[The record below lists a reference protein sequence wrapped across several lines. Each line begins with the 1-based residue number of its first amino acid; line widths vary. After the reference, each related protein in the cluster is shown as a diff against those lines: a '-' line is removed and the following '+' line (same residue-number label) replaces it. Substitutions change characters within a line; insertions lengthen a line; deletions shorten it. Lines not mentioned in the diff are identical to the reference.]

1 LAIAFYRVKFHGII
15 LAYLACLRYIADHT
29 INAIGA
35 QQAQSNKLTMNVLNM
50 NNALD
55 KSGKFNLLRLAD
67 TELRAENLKLINDLV
82 EYSYLGDF
90 NAVCKIL
97 GRFYCYIDTRD
108 RKICGHLLTKGIWEV
123 QNTECIVRH
132 LKPGMSAIDVGANYG
147 YFTLLMNGLVGH
159 GAAKVYAIEANPMLC
174 QLLQDSLEVNGM
186 AGKTELI
193 NCAVYKEPIEQL
205 EFTFG
210 NNRTNNG
217 RLSVCK
223 NNPDNMREGERV
235 VQVPGN
241 TLDHLIPTD
250 QKIDFIKVDIE
261 GAEEM
266 FWYGS
271 RRIREDNDELKILM
285 EFNPRSYAD
294 PVKLVKD
301 VFAEGYQVKR
311 IMKSPQHDQ
320 ILNQNELLTVPKN
333 EHIML
338 LMGKNLNN

>member
-1 LAIAFYRVKFHGII
+1 
-15 LAYLACLRYIADHT
+15 
-29 INAIGA
+29 
-35 QQAQSNKLTMNVLNM
+35 
-50 NNALD
+50 
-55 KSGKFNLLRLAD
+55 
-67 TELRAENLKLINDLV
+67 
-82 EYSYLGDF
+82 
-90 NAVCKIL
+90 
-97 GRFYCYIDTRD
+97 
-108 RKICGHLLTKGIWEV
+108 
-123 QNTECIVRH
+123 
-132 LKPGMSAIDVGANYG
+132 
-147 YFTLLMNGLVGH
+147 
-159 GAAKVYAIEANPMLC
+159 
-174 QLLQDSLEVNGM
+174 M

-217 RLSVCK
+217 RLSMCK